1 MKTTRT
7 KLLVI
12 DVGNT
17 NTVLGLY
24 EGKALEEHW
33 RVATNPQTTT
43 DELGVLYRALFAS
56 HGISSEVVGA
66 AIVSS
71 VVPPIDHA
79 VRRACRR
86 YFGVDALF
94 VGPTTTL
101 GIGIQYDNPLEVGA
115 DRLVNAVA
123 AYQRYQSACIII
135 DFGTA
140 TTFDVVDQKGD
151 YLGGVISPGLGVSLD
166 ALIARAAK
174 LPKVEIKKPDSIMG
188 RNTVSAIQ
196 AGTVY
201 GYIGLVDGIVKRI
214 IEAHPGEAF
223 RVIATGGLAG
233 LIGQESAYIESVEP
247 FLTLEGLRMIHERTA
262 AATARGAI
270 VTPVPPEPA
279 HD

>member
-1 MKTTRT
+1 MTRT

-24 EGKALEEHW
+24 EGTTLEEHW
-33 RVATNPQTTT
+33 RVATTPGTTT

-56 HGISSEVVGA
+56 HDIPADTVGA

-86 YFGVDALF
+86 YFGVEAEF
-94 VGPTTTL
+94 VSPRSDL
-101 GIGIQYDNPLEVGA
+101 GIGVRYDNPLEIGA

-123 AYQRYQSACIII
+123 AYARYKQACIII

-140 TTFDVVDQKGD
+140 TTFDVVDAGGT

-188 RNTVSAIQ
+188 TNTIAAIQ

-201 GYIGLVDGIVKRI
+201 GYIGLVDGIVRRI
-214 IEAHPGEAF
+214 LDAHPGLEF
-223 RVIATGGLAG
+223 RVVATGGLAG
-233 LIGQESAYIESVEP
+233 LIGQESVFIESVDP
-247 FLTLEGLRMIHERTA
+247 FLTLEGLRLIHG
-262 AATARGAI
+262 RGQ
-270 VTPVPPEPA
+270 T
-279 HD
+279 

>member
-1 MKTTRT
+1 MSPIERPESRGD

-24 EGKALEEHW
+24 QGETLEEHW
-33 RVATNPQTTT
+33 RIATNPQTTT
-43 DELGVLYRALFAS
+43 DELGVLYRALFSAVDLRP
-56 HGISSEVVGA
+56 EVVGA

-86 YFGVDALF
+86 YFGVEAEF
-94 VGPTTTL
+94 VGPGSDL
-101 GIGIQYDNPLEVGA
+101 GIGVRYDNPLEVGA

-123 AYQRYQSACIII
+123 AFARYHSPCIII

-140 TTFDVVDQKGD
+140 TTFDVVDAEGT

-174 LPKVEIKKPDSIMG
+174 LPKVEIRKPDSIMG
-188 RNTVSAIQ
+188 TNTISAIQ

-201 GYIGLVDGIVKRI
+201 GYVGLVDGIVRRILDAYPDLNFRI
-214 IEAHPGEAF
+214 IG
-223 RVIATGGLAG
+223 TGGLAG
-233 LIGQESAYIESVEP
+233 LIGQESAFIELVEP
-247 FLTLEGLRMIHERTA
+247 FLTLEGLRLIHERRA
-262 AATARGAI
+262 QA
-270 VTPVPPEPA
+270 
-279 HD
+279 

>member
-1 MKTTRT
+1 MSNATPAPRT
-7 KLLVI
+7 GLLVI

-24 EGKALEEHW
+24 DGAELVEHW

-43 DELGVLYRALFAS
+43 DELGILYRSLFAA
-56 HGISSEVVGA
+56 HDIGPDVVGA

-86 YFGVDALF
+86 YFGVEATF
-94 VGPTTTL
+94 VEPGMDL
-101 GIGIQYDNPLEVGA
+101 GIGVRYDNPLEVGA

-123 AYQRYQSACIII
+123 AYTRHPEACIII

-140 TTFDVVDQKGD
+140 TTFDVVDGSGT
-151 YLGGVISPGLGVSLD
+151 YIGGVIAPGLGVSLD

-188 RNTVSAIQ
+188 SNTISAIQ

-201 GYIGLVDGIVKRI
+201 GYIGLVDGIVRRI
-214 IEAHPGEAF
+214 QEAHPGTTF
-223 RVIATGGLAG
+223 RILATGGLAG
-233 LIGQESAYIESVEP
+233 LIGQESEHIETVDP
-247 FLTLEGLRMIHERTA
+247 FLTLEGLRLIHERQQRLA
-262 AATARGAI
+262 GS
-270 VTPVPPEPA
+270 
-279 HD
+279 

>member
-1 MKTTRT
+1 MTERT

-24 EGKALEEHW
+24 EGAHLEEHW
-33 RVATNPQTTT
+33 RVATSPQTTT
-43 DELGVLYRALFAS
+43 DELGVLYRALFAAQ
-56 HGISSEVVGA
+56 GISYESVGA

-86 YFGVDALF
+86 YFGVEAEF
-94 VGPTTTL
+94 VGPHSDI
-101 GIGIQYDNPLEVGA
+101 GIGVRYDNPLEVGA

-123 AYQRYQSACIII
+123 AYTRWKQACIII

-140 TTFDVVDQKGD
+140 TTFDVVDASGT

-188 RNTVSAIQ
+188 TNTVAAIQ

-201 GYIGLVDGIVKRI
+201 GYIGLVDGIVRRI
-214 IEAHPGEAF
+214 LDAHPDIEF
-223 RVIATGGLAG
+223 RVVATGGLAG
-233 LIGQESAYIESVEP
+233 LIGQESTFIETVEP
-247 FLTLEGLRMIHERTA
+247 FLTLEGLRLIHER
-262 AATARGAI
+262 RQ
-270 VTPVPPEPA
+270 PA
-279 HD
+279 

>member
-1 MKTTRT
+1 MTQRT

-24 EGKALEEHW
+24 EGELLEEHW
-33 RVATNPQTTT
+33 RIATSPQTTT
-43 DELGVLYRALFAS
+43 DELGVLYRALFLAQ
-56 HGISSEVVGA
+56 GISADVVEA

-86 YFGVDALF
+86 YFGVEAQF
-94 VGPTTTL
+94 VSPGTDL
-101 GIGIQYDNPLEVGA
+101 GIGIRYDNPLEVGA

-123 AYQRYQSACIII
+123 AYHRHQTACIII

-140 TTFDVVDQKGD
+140 TTFDVVSDDGT
-151 YLGGVISPGLGVSLD
+151 YVGGVISPGLGVSLD

-188 RNTVSAIQ
+188 TNTVAAIQ

-214 IEAHPGEAF
+214 FDAHPGVVF
-223 RVIATGGLAG
+223 KVLATGGLAG
-233 LIGQESAYIESVEP
+233 LIGQESEYIESIEP
-247 FLTLEGLRMIHERTA
+247 FLTLEGLRLIHERLKA
-262 AATARGAI
+262 GAQA
-270 VTPVPPEPA
+270 E
-279 HD
+279 